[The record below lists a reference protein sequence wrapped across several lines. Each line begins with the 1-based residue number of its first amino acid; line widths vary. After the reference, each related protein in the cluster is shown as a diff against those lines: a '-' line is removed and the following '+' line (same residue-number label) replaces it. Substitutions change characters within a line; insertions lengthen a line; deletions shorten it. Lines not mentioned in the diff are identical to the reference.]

1 MCNFKQSPFWVCKDF
16 KNSIFSSVVNLFV
29 EAKLFVQFWVEGIM
43 ESIHVKFGAVVQM
56 SFKITVYPRQ
66 MKTNH
71 NSTPSAL
78 VS

>member
-1 MCNFKQSPFWVCKDF
+1 M
-16 KNSIFSSVVNLFV
+16 FV

-43 ESIHVKFGAVVQM
+43 ESVHVKFGAVVQM